1 MGEMTKVDISTE
13 KSLEPRDLSPNVLIT
28 GSHFCMVA
36 GGNC

>member
-13 KSLEPRDLSPNVLIT
+13 KSLEPRDLFPNVLIT